1 MERTNYKPGAIYE
14 IQLYYT
20 QEQQTIYDMFSLKRI
35 SNNNMNSVLYI
46 KNKLTIK
53 LKWVKDI
60 NQHFTNK
67 DYIESQ

>member
-1 MERTNYKPGAIYE
+1 MERTNYKLGAIYE